1 MITNPTMDL
10 FSFITVLGIVYLA
23 ERKLVRSHDEPTY
36 WSWSFLR
43 CPDLESKA
51 TCLAINSNILQIA
64 VGLTSG
70 VTLVFRILESRTGVV
85 LSHRVELTQLPG
97 SACFSVGPVSS
108 LEFSSDGFA
117 LAVGTWFGGASVW
130 SHGGRALWSTMNEET
145 LAESPSERAGVIIED
160 YFSGVKGLV
169 CSSLII
175 VLGSGWIRFVSFANR
190 E

>member
-1 MITNPTMDL
+1 
-10 FSFITVLGIVYLA
+10 
-23 ERKLVRSHDEPTY
+23 
-36 WSWSFLR
+36 
-43 CPDLESKA
+43 
-51 TCLAINSNILQIA
+51 
-64 VGLTSG
+64 
-70 VTLVFRILESRTGVV
+70 V